1 MLRAIA
7 TSQFR
12 KDYKRAIKRGKD
24 IAKLD
29 DIIRKL
35 ATGQP
40 LDIRHRDH
48 ALVGNWASFRECH
61 IEPDWLLIYRIESDV
76 LVLTWIFHANLKNPG
91 WLQY

>member
-35 ATGQP
+35 ARGEP

-61 IEPDWLLIYRIESDV
+61 IEPDWLLIYRIETDV
-76 LVLTWIFHANLKNPG
+76 LVLTLARTGTHGDFAF
-91 WLQY
+91 